1 MVNTNARTF
10 EDASFKAEWNDVAR
24 GVGTL
29 IPDGADM
36 VLVS

>member
-1 MVNTNARTF
+1 
-10 EDASFKAEWNDVAR
+10 VAR

-36 VLVS
+36 MYVVDVINTELIEA